1 MRGSIPASKKPC
13 GRGPS
18 TLLILLSRDAD
29 DTVRAGVRAA
39 LQQLGVTVEEIG
51 LPDREALAVV
61 GECGLPGES
70 LSRIPGVDR
79 VVPLGDPKAP
89 LVHATWSEQGLVVD
103 LEGAKFGGGHV
114 GVIAGPCTV
123 ESREDLLATA
133 KLVHAAGAV
142 ALRGGVFKV
151 RTSPH
156 SYQGGGLEALDL
168 LEEAAGAVGLPF
180 FTELNDPRQVSEV
193 GDRLQ
198 GVQIGARHMQN
209 FPLLTEV
216 AALGKPVLLK
226 RHMAADVDEWLLAAE
241 YLLSSG
247 NDQVILCERGVN
259 SPGRHVR
266 YLLDIGVI
274 PYLKAR
280 IGLPIVVDPSH
291 AAGHHG
297 LVPDLA
303 RAALAAGADG
313 LIVEVHPRPEATRC
327 DALQALP
334 PDRFQELLAEFAEVA
349 ALQGRTL
356 GGLERIERGAAGG
369 AGRPS
374 GRGAGGPRGI
384 VRTDDLSNR
393 SVGA

>member
-1 MRGSIPASKKPC
+1 V
-13 GRGPS
+13 S
-18 TLLILLSRDAD
+18 TLLILLKPDATDAD
-29 DTVRAGVRAA
+29 RGQVLAA
-39 LQQLGVTVEEIG
+39 LAALGVQVEEIA
-51 LPDREALAVV
+51 LPGRLALAVV
-61 GECGLPGES
+61 GGSALPGES
-70 LSRIPGVDR
+70 LARIPGVAR
-79 VVPLGDPKAP
+79 VVPLGETKAP
-89 LVHATWSEQGLVVD
+89 LVHATWR
-103 LEGAKFGGGHV
+103 EGGRCIDVGGARFGGGHV

-123 ESREDLLATA
+123 ESRDDLVATA
-133 KLVHAAGAV
+133 QCVAAAGAV

-168 LEEAAGAVGLPF
+168 LADAAQTVGLPY
-180 FTELNDPRQVSEV
+180 FTELNDPRQVAAI
-193 GDRLQ
+193 GDRLV

-241 YLLSSG
+241 YLLAAG

-266 YLLDIGVI
+266 YLLDLGVI
-274 PYLKAR
+274 PYLKRR

-291 AAGHHG
+291 AAGHHE

-313 LIVEVHPRPEATRC
+313 LIIEVHPRPEATRC

-334 PDRFQELLAEFAEVA
+334 PAVFQQLMLDLR
-349 ALQGRTL
+349 ALVTL
-356 GGLERIERGAAGG
+356 
-369 AGRPS
+369 AGRSFGASVRPARGETAS
-374 GRGAGGPRGI
+374 GQGQPLRARAVP
-384 VRTDDLSNR
+384 NR